1 MERYFWHLTDRQ
13 AVGLACVLCGADFR
27 REGPEA
33 VPVGRSAERDGE
45 VSACRT
51 PCVEQIAAEAQEM
64 ADTMRAA
71 AAPSPAPGWGADS
84 SPSAYSVDGAFG
96 ELLRDLHMLTGAE
109 AMLTTSDEQET
120 VRWLL
125 ALSARHSEAAM
136 TRARLLLAQMARDG
150 EG

>member
-1 MERYFWHLTDRQ
+1 MERYFWHLTERQ
-13 AVGLACVLCGADFR
+13 AVGLECVRCGTAFR
-27 REGPEA
+27 RGGPVA

-51 PCVEQIAAEAQEM
+51 PCVEQIAAEAQDM

-71 AAPSPAPGWGADS
+71 AASAPAPGWGADS
-84 SPSAYSVDGAFG
+84 SYSVDGAFG

-109 AMLTTSDEQET
+109 ALLTTSDEPET

-125 ALSARHSEAAM
+125 ALAARHSEAAM
-136 TRARLLLAQMARDG
+136 TRARLLLAQMAG
-150 EG
+150 ED